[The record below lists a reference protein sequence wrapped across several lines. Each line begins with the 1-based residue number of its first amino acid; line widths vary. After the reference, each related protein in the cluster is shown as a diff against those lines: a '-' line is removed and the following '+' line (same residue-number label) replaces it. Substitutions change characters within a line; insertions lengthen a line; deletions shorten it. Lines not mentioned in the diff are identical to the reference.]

1 MYNGA
6 AKFTRRVNEQ
16 TASKVMTVMNEGFC
30 FGVDKQNLSE
40 WKAVTLRAG
49 LIPPRED
56 PMLRRNP
63 DTPLLP
69 HYNL

>member
-49 LIPPRED
+49 LIPP
-56 PMLRRNP
+56 PRRP
-63 DTPLLP
+63 DAAAEP
-69 HYNL
+69 